1 MSTIKKDNKEIYDGI
16 KLNTESKE
24 RIIDELVKKI
34 ESNSNDNISELDILR
49 SERMKNEK
57 MKNDKML
64 GTIKTALVAFGSIA
78 ATLAIVV
85 GVANYNIG
93 SNKKTVGKNVATE
106 SVTTRETVTEKGTEK
121 ETETEVIKETK
132 TENKINLANAKD
144 ALDFKRTNMPH
155 QNDNGKWNNEPY
167 EYEYAESDVDGD
179 GEKDVIKISYE
190 TSKNLEGQVNGK
202 VALYVNDVEKKTYDL
217 GSGQD
222 PRNVKFIAMDGNKYF
237 VYFDIGSETVLSAQ
251 RVVSL
256 QDYEEV
262 LSDACLPYMQG
273 VENVLVDN
281 KDKKII
287 FDYYCQL
294 NYIGAIECILEI
306 NYVDDALKINNKWV
320 DVATKWSGEEWREW
334 LKENDGKYAVRKDA
348 EFFDGESDD
357 SNSVTIKKGEKL
369 TLKSVRWNDTLSVG
383 KDKIVEDV
391 NGFIDMYHFVTEEG
405 KDVYFNP
412 LKDGIEYYQTVEDS
426 DEAIFENVHWAQ

>member
-1 MSTIKKDNKEIYDGI
+1 MSIIKNENKEIYDGI

-24 RIIDELVKKI
+24 RIIDELVEKI
-34 ESNSNDNISELDILR
+34 ESNSNNISELDGLR
-49 SERMKNEK
+49 RERMMNEK

-85 GVANYNIG
+85 GVANYNNG

-106 SVTTRETVTEKGTEK
+106 SVTAIETVTEKETEK
-121 ETETEVIKETK
+121 ETETVKDVESDLK
-132 TENKINLANAKD
+132 LANAKE
-144 ALDFKRTNMPH
+144 ALDFKRTNKPN
-155 QNDNGKWNNEPY
+155 QNDNGEWDNEPY
-167 EYEYAESDVDGD
+167 EYEYAKSDIDGD

-190 TSKNLEGQVNGK
+190 TSKKYKGNVNGK
-202 VALYVNDVEKKTYDL
+202 VTLYVNDVEKKTYDL
-217 GSGQD
+217 GLGQD
-222 PRNVKFIAMDGNKYF
+222 PRNVKFIDMDDNKYF
-237 VYFDIGSETVLSAQ
+237 VYFDIGEETVLSAQ

-262 LSDACLPYMQG
+262 VSDACLPYMQR
-273 VENVLVDN
+273 VEKVLVDN

-287 FDYYCQL
+287 FEYYCQL
-294 NYIGAIECILEI
+294 NYIGAIECMLEI
-306 NYVDDALKINNKWV
+306 NCVDDAFKINNKWV
-320 DVATKWSGEEWREW
+320 DVVTKWSDEDWREW
-334 LKENDGKYAVRKDA
+334 LQENDGKYAVRKDA

-369 TLKSVRWNDTLSVG
+369 ILKSVRWNDTLSVG
-383 KDKIVEDV
+383 KDKIMEDV
-391 NGFIDMYHFVTEEG
+391 NSFIDMYHFVTEEG